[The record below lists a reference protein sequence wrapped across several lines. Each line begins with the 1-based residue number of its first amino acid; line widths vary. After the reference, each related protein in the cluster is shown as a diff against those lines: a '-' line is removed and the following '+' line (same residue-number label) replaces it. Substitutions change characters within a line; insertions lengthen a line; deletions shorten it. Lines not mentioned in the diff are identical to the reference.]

1 MLKVYPMP
9 LGAYQ
14 TNCYILSVG
23 EQAIIVDPGD
33 EAHKVIQYLETNGLK
48 PEAIFIT
55 HGHLDHIGALQEVQK
70 KYKLPIYTHE
80 DEKEFFTDARY
91 NFSHNS
97 SNPIEFDELSAFKFL
112 SDDGVIEILDH
123 KINVFHVPG
132 HSPGSL
138 AFYFKDADIV
148 LTGDA
153 LFKGSIG
160 RTDFPNCSHEQ
171 LIKSIENK
179 LFTLPDATVV
189 YPGHGAATTIGDE
202 KKMNPFF

>member
-23 EQAIIVDPGD
+23 ERAIIVDPGD
-33 EAHKVIQYLETNGLK
+33 EAQKVIKYLETNGLK
-48 PEAIFIT
+48 PEAILIT
-55 HGHLDHIGALQEVQK
+55 HGHLDHIGALEEVQK
-70 KYKLPIYTHE
+70 KYEIPVYTHE
-80 DEKEFFTDARY
+80 EEKEFFTNSKY

-97 SNPIEFDELSAFKFL
+97 RKPIEFDELSAFNFFAE
-112 SDDGVIEILDH
+112 DGIIEILDQ
-123 KINVFHVPG
+123 KITVFHVPG

-138 AFYFKDADIV
+138 AFYFKDANIV
-148 LTGDA
+148 LSGDA

-160 RTDFPNCSHEQ
+160 RTDFPNGSHEQ
-171 LIKSIENK
+171 LIKNIATK

-202 KKMNPFF
+202 KRMNPFF

>member
-1 MLKVYPMP
+1 MP

-23 EQAIIVDPGD
+23 ERAMIVDPGD
-33 EAHKVIQYLETNGLK
+33 EANKIIMHLESKGLK
-48 PEAIFIT
+48 PEAILIT

-70 KYKLPIYTHE
+70 KYKLPIYTHQ
-80 DEKEFFTDARY
+80 DEKEFFTNAKY
-91 NFSHNS
+91 NFSHNTS
-97 SNPIEFDELSAFKFL
+97 SPIEFDELSAFNFI
-112 SDDGVIEILDH
+112 SEDGIIEILDQ

-148 LTGDA
+148 ISGDA

-160 RTDFPNCSHEQ
+160 RTDFPYGNHDQ
-171 LIKSIENK
+171 LIKNIEAK

-189 YPGHGAATTIGDE
+189 YPGHGQASTIGDE
-202 KKMNPFF
+202 KRMNPFF